1 MAASS
6 LLKEVRKGASL
17 DRAWRVIEGNGR
29 FSKFE
34 TIRNEIATFREGSS
48 SEFRS
53 LGDKLRRGTFRFPP
67 ARAVLIPKGNKKDR
81 PSSAGA

>member
-29 FSKFE
+29 FSKSE
-34 TIRNEIATFREGSS
+34 TVRSEIETFRESS
-48 SEFRS
+48 SS
-53 LGDKLRRGTFRFPP
+53 KLR
-67 ARAVLIPKGNKKDR
+67 
-81 PSSAGA
+81 